1 MAWNDTGRAAGER
14 GLTEMRRALI
24 AILMICACLAILGAC
39 SPGDLNQPSPTVP
52 GPPEP
57 TTKPSPTAHSS
68 PTPTPR
74 ATPTTPS
81 EILATGE
88 QARDFSLP
96 SVWGDTV
103 TLSSYQGLK
112 NVVLVFYRTGG

>member
-1 MAWNDTGRAAGER
+1 
-14 GLTEMRRALI
+14 MRRALI
-24 AILMICACLAILGAC
+24 PILMICACLAILGGC

-57 TTKPSPTAHSS
+57 TAHSS

-74 ATPTTPS
+74 ATPTTRSDIP
-81 EILATGE
+81 ATGE

-103 TLSSYQGLK
+103 TLSSYQRLK

>member
-24 AILMICACLAILGAC
+24 PILMICACLAILGGC
-39 SPGDLNQPSPTVP
+39 SPGDLNQPPPTVP

-68 PTPTPR
+68 PTPTTR
-74 ATPTTPS
+74 S
-81 EILATGE
+81 EIPATGE

-103 TLSSYQGLK
+103 TLSSYQRLK